1 MVARGKDLFHFPV
14 KVKLSRMF
22 NTEIESREV
31 LKFVYNCRSPN
42 AIYRMYSIFRGAKRC
57 SPGFQ
62 MSYSPF
68 TGVARNIVVIS
79 STVKPFAH

>member
-1 MVARGKDLFHFPV
+1 MPSTECTRFSEEQRGVHRAFK
-14 KVKLSRMF
+14 
-22 NTEIESREV
+22 
-31 LKFVYNCRSPN
+31 
-42 AIYRMYSIFRGAKRC
+42 
-57 SPGFQ
+57 